1 MFYNKY
7 LFEDKNRV
15 VNGAEGIIIAIVV
28 YINYYFYTNGF
39 TYVLRRW
46 KQSNG
51 GWNSTVSEMGEP
63 NAQIIIIG

>member
-39 TYVLRRW
+39 TYVLRR
-46 KQSNG
+46 
-51 GWNSTVSEMGEP
+51 
-63 NAQIIIIG
+63 